1 MDTKIK
7 WEYRVDTIGS
17 VLKGL
22 KDEEIEV
29 VLNDWGEAGWEIIS
43 ARPPTNS
50 PKITIIA
57 KRQQTLES
65 RRQRRLEQRE
75 W

>member
-1 MDTKIK
+1 MDANIK

-17 VLKGL
+17 AIKGL
-22 KDEEIEV
+22 KDEEIEA
-29 VLNDWGEAGWEIIS
+29 VLNDWGEAGWEVIS

-50 PKITIIA
+50 SKITVVA
-57 KRQQTLES
+57 KRPQTTSTL
-65 RRQRRLEQRE
+65 RQRRLERRE

>member
-17 VLKGL
+17 ALKGL

>member
-1 MDTKIK
+1 MDENKK

-17 VLKGL
+17 AIRGL
-22 KDEEIEV
+22 KDEDIEA
-29 VLNDWGEAGWEIIS
+29 VLNEWGEEGWEVIS

-50 PKITIIA
+50 PKITIVA
-57 KRQQTLES
+57 KRPMTAGTQ
-65 RRQRRLEQRE
+65 RQRRLDQRS

>member
-1 MDTKIK
+1 MDENKK

-17 VLKGL
+17 AIRGL
-22 KDEEIEV
+22 KDEEIEAA
-29 VLNDWGEAGWEIIS
+29 LNEWGQEGWEIIS

-50 PKITIIA
+50 SKITIIA
-57 KRQQTLES
+57 KRLMTAGTQ
-65 RRQRRLEQRE
+65 RQRRLDQRS